1 MIASMTGFGSAAV
14 REDSFEASVQARSL
28 NHRYLD
34 LSVHLP
40 RRLAALEPELRRMV
54 QARLRRGKVELSVSA
69 RWEGA
74 EPQEVRVAA
83 GLVASVVGALR
94 ELRER
99 HGLSG
104 DVTPSD
110 LARFPGA
117 LEASE
122 APGEPDL
129 PRERLLALAVEA
141 VEALDRQRRAEGQNL
156 EAALKASLVTI
167 EAAAKRL
174 ADLSEAS
181 KSARRET
188 LAERVR
194 EATAGLGLDEARMY
208 AEIVRAVERAD
219 VAEEIE
225 RLRSHVGLCGE
236 TLAGTEAC
244 GKRLDFLAQELMREA
259 NTIGSK
265 AASAAVIQEVVALKT
280 EIERFREQVQNV
292 E

>member
-1 MIASMTGFGSAAV
+1 MTASMTGFGGASV
-14 REDSFEASVQARSL
+14 REDGFEASVQARSL

-34 LSVHLP
+34 LSVHVP
-40 RRLAALEPELRRMV
+40 RRLAALEPELRRLV
-54 QARLRRGKVELSVSA
+54 QARLQRGKVELTVSA

-83 GLVASVVGALR
+83 GLVASLVGTLR
-94 ELRER
+94 GLKER

-110 LARFPGA
+110 VARFPGA

-122 APGEPDL
+122 VPSEPN
-129 PRERLLALAVEA
+129 PPHERLLALAAEA
-141 VEALDRQRRAEGQNL
+141 VEALDRQRRAEGRNL
-156 EAALKASLVTI
+156 EAALKASLDPI
-167 EAAAKRL
+167 GAAAARL
-174 ADLSEAS
+174 AELSETS
-181 KSARRET
+181 KSARREA

-194 EATAGLGLDEARMY
+194 EAVAGLGLDEARTY

-225 RLRSHVGLCGE
+225 RLRSHVGLCGAA
-236 TLAGTEAC
+236 LAGTEAC

>member
-1 MIASMTGFGSAAV
+1 VIASMTGFGNATA
-14 REDSFEASVQARSL
+14 REDGFEASVQIRSL

-40 RRLAALEPELRRMV
+40 RRLAALEPELRRLL
-54 QARLRRGKVELSVSA
+54 QARLHRGKVELAVAA
-69 RWEGA
+69 RWEGL
-74 EPQEVRVAA
+74 EPQEVRVSA
-83 GLVASVVGALR
+83 GLVASLVERLR

-99 HGLSG
+99 HGLAG

-110 LARFPGA
+110 VARFPGA
-117 LEASE
+117 LEPSE
-122 APGEPDL
+122 EPGEPSL
-129 PRERLLALAVEA
+129 PRERLLALAAHA
-141 VEALDRQRRAEGQNL
+141 VDELDGQRQAEGRNL
-156 EAALKASLVTI
+156 EVALAASLRTI
-167 EAAAKRL
+167 EASATRL
-174 ADLSEAS
+174 ADVSAS
-181 KSARRET
+181 AKVARREA

-194 EATAGLGLDEARMY
+194 EATAGLGVDEARLY
-208 AEIVRAVERAD
+208 AEVVRVVERAD

-225 RLRSHVGLCGE
+225 RLRSHVGLCRAALG
-236 TLAGTEAC
+236 GTEAC

-265 AASAAVIQEVVALKT
+265 AASAPMIHEVVALKT

>member
-1 MIASMTGFGSAAV
+1 VIASMTGFGSAAV
-14 REDSFEASVQARSL
+14 REDGFEASVQARSL

-40 RRLAALEPELRRMV
+40 RRLAALEPDLRRLV
-54 QARLRRGKVELSVSA
+54 QARLQRGKVELSLSA

-83 GLVASVVGALR
+83 GLVASLVASLR
-94 ELRER
+94 ELKQR
-99 HGLSG
+99 HGLAG
-104 DVTPSD
+104 EVTPSD
-110 LARFPGA
+110 VARFPGA

-122 APGEPDL
+122 AAGEPSL
-129 PRERLLALAVEA
+129 PRERLLALAGEA
-141 VEALDRQRRAEGQNL
+141 VAALDRQRRAEGSNL
-156 EAALKASLVTI
+156 EAALRASLEQI
-167 EAAAKRL
+167 GAAATRL
-174 ADLSEAS
+174 AELSEAS
-181 KSARRET
+181 RAARRET

-194 EATAGLGLDEARMY
+194 EAAAGLGLDEARTY
-208 AEIVRAVERAD
+208 AEVVRVVERAD

-225 RLRSHVGLCGE
+225 RLRSHVGLCLAA
-236 TLAGTEAC
+236 LAGSGAC
-244 GKRLDFLAQELMREA
+244 GKQLDFLAQELMREA